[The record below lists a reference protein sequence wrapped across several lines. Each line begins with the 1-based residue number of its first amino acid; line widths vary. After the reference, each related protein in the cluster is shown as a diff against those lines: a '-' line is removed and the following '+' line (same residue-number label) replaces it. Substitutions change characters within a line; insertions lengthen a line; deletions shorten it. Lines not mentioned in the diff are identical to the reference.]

1 MNTITPMKLTQQ
13 QEMESFAK
21 FKEIQQGYLD
31 MHMEELRPLRAK
43 LTEVMSDN
51 QCLREQRR
59 SMELQYARL
68 DTDKSIVVRDMFHI
82 RVERDELRAENQRR
96 RAYALAYGV
105 YSVIATIVL
114 LIVVLWANR

>member
-1 MNTITPMKLTQQ
+1 MKLTQQ